1 MGVKFHVNTLFGT
14 PSGTTELHYGWGD
27 PVIPVTMDKLT
38 DAQRTELEQMID
50 AYRALCLES
59 YSATRNGVIKKAD
72 FPRVATP
79 GERSNNQPTDED
91 IRRIEEI
98 IGRQINQA
106 LVNHSRVFANSI
118 VDVL

>member
-1 MGVKFHVNTLFGT
+1 MAGN
-14 PSGTTELHYGWGD
+14 D

-38 DAQRTELEQMID
+38 DAQRTELEQMMD

-59 YSATRNGVIKKAD
+59 YSATINGVIKKVD
-72 FPRVATP
+72 FPRVVTA
-79 GERSNNQPTDED
+79 GEPSNNQPTDD
-91 IRRIEEI
+91 VHRIEEI